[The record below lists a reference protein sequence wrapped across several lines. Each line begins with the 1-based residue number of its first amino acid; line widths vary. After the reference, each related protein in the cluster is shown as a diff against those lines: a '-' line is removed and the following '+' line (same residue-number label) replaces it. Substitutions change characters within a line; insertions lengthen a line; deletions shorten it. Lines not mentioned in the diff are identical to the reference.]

1 MNTLRVHMVLFSRHL
16 LPMVASC
23 VLHQFRVRISFA
35 IKLTVTVI
43 SSNGHR
49 IVELNHRYAAILA
62 FIARRAREQAVE
74 GKEMRKRF
82 YRGFAKDTPYQD
94 KRMVR
99 KKVNAVAKELDA
111 DAPWI
116 ELFQRQPQK
125 PTYTA
130 LQLSDECEIEE
141 PTLLDTT
148 MNVYKWHETILMR

>member
-1 MNTLRVHMVLFSRHL
+1 MNTLRAHGALLH

-23 VLHQFRVRISFA
+23 ALHQFRVRISFA

-99 KKVNAVAKELDA
+99 KKVNAVAKELDEMHHGSNCFNVSLINRRIQHFNYQTNA
-111 DAPWI
+111 KLRSRPYWI
-116 ELFQRQPQK
+116 R
-125 PTYTA
+125 
-130 LQLSDECEIEE
+130 
-141 PTLLDTT
+141 T
-148 MNVYKWHETILMR
+148 MNVYKWHGIILMR